1 MGGWVYVHVHTHLDC
16 FLCAEPGT
24 FDALPW
30 PKLILPQI
38 LTQVVSSHESGYI
51 QMPPPQ

>member
-1 MGGWVYVHVHTHLDC
+1 MCACTHI
-16 FLCAEPGT
+16 FTVSICAEPGT
-24 FDALPW
+24 FDALAW
-30 PKLILPQI
+30 PKLILSQI